1 MRLLILLLLIS
12 VTFGEEICLKMAKS
26 ADEDSYVAHRVYHK
40 LKNLFLEAGFKLACT
55 ENAKRIYIAVSYSET
70 PISLSSRQ
78 RVSSYI
84 LYLRVHLND
93 RKFTGSIPYS
103 VNASYGEIPR
113 RRAIEEA
120 FDRIK
125 LNILE
130 YLLELKKHAGDRGDK
145 KSNS

>member
-1 MRLLILLLLIS
+1 MWLLSFFLFIS
-12 VTFGEEICLKMAKS
+12 VTFGEVVCLEFS
-26 ADEDSYVAHRVYHK
+26 NRGEDPYIAHRLYHYM
-40 LKNLFLEAGFKLACT
+40 KNLFLEAGFKFSCS
-55 ENAKRIYIAVSYSET
+55 EEAKKMKVEISYSET
-70 PISLSSRQ
+70 PISVSSRQ

-84 LYLRVHLND
+84 LHMQIKLDEKTFNSSV
-93 RKFTGSIPYS
+93 PYS

-113 RRAIEEA
+113 RRAVEEA
-120 FDRIK
+120 FGRIK